1 MKKLRERKEEEAIKA
16 GGYKFEPDEYWENIS
31 EAAKDF
37 IKRCL
42 TMDPAKRPSVQEI
55 LEHKWLS
62 NDIPYFVT
70 EVRMNDFDAKR
81 TCKSFFC
88 SSRGSF
94 LTDFSSYSPE
104 GGLRRDSCG

>member
-16 GGYKFEPDEYWENIS
+16 GDYKFKPDEYWENIS

-42 TMDPAKRPSVQEI
+42 AMDPTKRPSVWEI

-62 NDIPYFVT
+62 NDVPYFVT
-70 EVRMNDFDAKR
+70 EVKMNDFDAKR
-81 TCKSFFC
+81 TCKSFPLWFPRIVSHWLLFIQSARR
-88 SSRGSF
+88 SS
-94 LTDFSSYSPE
+94 L
-104 GGLRRDSCG
+104 